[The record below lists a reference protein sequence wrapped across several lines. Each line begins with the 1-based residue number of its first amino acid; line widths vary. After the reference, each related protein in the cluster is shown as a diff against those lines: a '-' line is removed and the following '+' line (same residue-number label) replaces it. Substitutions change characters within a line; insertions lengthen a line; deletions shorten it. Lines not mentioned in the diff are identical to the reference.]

1 MASSQSADS
10 MTKFSHFFHAASVFS
25 VGIII
30 ATLVSCSASESAS
43 GRGLESAQYS
53 QPTIIVSPGCSVATI
68 SPSAMTYCLFNSAVL
83 LQKEGN
89 SKQAKQEFIQ
99 VLSIDNTLPEVY
111 LHLGEIYFGENDLDQ
126 AEQMYL
132 AAVALDSEN
141 PVPFRNLGAI
151 YDNTGEFEKAIDFYL
166 ESIKLSP
173 RNSQSHYN
181 LGLVYSRIPNQLEKA
196 IAEFQKSVELDPSV
210 SKVHYDL
217 GQVYE
222 YLNQSALAIESYQR
236 ALDLGYVEAAE
247 KLQ

>member
-10 MTKFSHFFHAASVFS
+10 MTKFSHFFHAASVSS

-53 QPTIIVSPGCSVATI
+53 QPTIPSPECSVATK
-68 SPSAMTYCLFNSAVL
+68 SPSVIAYCLLNSAIL
-83 LQKEGN
+83 LQKEGY

-99 VLSIDNTLPEVY
+99 VLSIDNTRPEVY
-111 LHLGEIYFGENDLDQ
+111 LYLGDIYFGENDLDQ

-132 AAVALDSEN
+132 AAVALDSKN
-141 PVPFRNLGAI
+141 PVPFRNLGVI

-196 IAEFQKSVELDPSV
+196 IAEFQKSIELDPSV

-236 ALDLGYVEAAE
+236 ALDLGYVEAVE
-247 KLQ
+247 NLQ